1 MAGNVIEQYLRELDE
16 RLALLDARVA
26 GCRAAILAEIADG
39 LADSV
44 EYHRG
49 RGLTIEDARRA
60 AIAEFGEISD
70 LVREFAPEIA
80 ARRVRRYGF
89 GLVATGP
96 LIGVAWGAAALA
108 GSFAV
113 VPLWL
118 TVAGIAALVGIALV
132 VAPINA
138 YITAAMGSAGRW
150 IHLPCHAAARRLL
163 VSAVGTM
170 VIDVSLVT
178 VLVVALLLA
187 PAAVAVVPATAGA
200 MCSLLRIGVATR
212 SVQRLAGVRAMPA

>member
-1 MAGNVIEQYLRELDE
+1 MAGNVIDRYLTELD
-16 RLALLDARVA
+16 RRMATLDARVA
-26 GCRAAILAEIADG
+26 GCRTSILAEIADG
-39 LADSV
+39 LSDSV

-49 RGLTIEDARRA
+49 RGLTVEEARRA
-60 AIAEFGEISD
+60 AVAEFGEVSD
-70 LVREFAPEIA
+70 LAREFAPEIA

-89 GLVATGP
+89 GLTATGP
-96 LIGVAWGAAALA
+96 LIGVAWSAAALA

-178 VLVVALLLA
+178 VLVAVLLLA
-187 PAAVAVVPATAGA
+187 PAAVSVVPATAA
-200 MCSLLRIGVATR
+200 AVLSVIRIGVATR
-212 SVQRLAGVRAMPA
+212 SVQRLAAVRAMPA